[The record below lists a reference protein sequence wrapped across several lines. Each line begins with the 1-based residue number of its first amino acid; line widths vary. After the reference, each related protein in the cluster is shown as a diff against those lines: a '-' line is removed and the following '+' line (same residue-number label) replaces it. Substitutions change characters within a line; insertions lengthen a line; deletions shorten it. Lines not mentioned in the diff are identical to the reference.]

1 VLHQKPNPNNEKRAD
16 TNLNPPIQPK
26 RHWLFSPLSSLQSLL
41 CFTTFWPGGSAESK
55 SKLEPSTDG
64 LTLKLCAGQA
74 RNETVCREVA
84 LKATEKSAEPIAG
97 RGDARRPEG
106 EKKT

>member
-1 VLHQKPNPNNEKRAD
+1 MMR
-16 TNLNPPIQPK
+16 
-26 RHWLFSPLSSLQSLL
+26 
-41 CFTTFWPGGSAESK
+41 FTTFWPSGSAESK

-84 LKATEKSAEPIAG
+84 LKATEKSAERIAG
-97 RGDARRPEG
+97 RGDAPKGRR
-106 EKKT
+106 